1 MVVGAKVQ
9 VGRNPAEKSTFEEH
23 IEAAEVKATFEE
35 QMKEYRDIFKR
46 NAEPDIRKTYIQGML
61 RDPEGSPRLPATPT
75 RRAASQV
82 SSTQSAAPSFL
93 SLDGLS
99 GAARQASSRTHS
111 AASSPASP
119 GVLSAASTP
128 IKGNGG
134 RGIGLGARAALGRNV
149 HRLWLEGSSSP
160 SSSASSSME
169 LAAGMEPEGVGAN
182 EPGRLPSQGGKAGRR
197 PSLVGVR
204 VRPLPGGD
212 DGALPPRGR
221 RGSIGGGAVEQA
233 PPEAPPDAPP
243 SPAGGEAGRCA
254 SSPVAGAN
262 PLVPEKHERRVH
274 FAFSTPDDDGSGVRD
289 MSRPLPGGGDLEENC
304 TLSRLLFLNG
314 PLGESPRGIMKDALP
329 PAARG
334 GKLLPSLGGGERVES
349 WRKSG

>member
-182 EPGRLPSQGGKAGRR
+182 ELGRLPSRGGGSRR
-197 PSLVGVR
+197 GSPVR

-212 DGALPPRGR
+212 DGARPPEGR
-221 RGSIGGGAVEQA
+221 RRSAIGGAVEQA
-233 PPEAPPDAPP
+233 PPEAGPGGWAVRSVS
-243 SPAGGEAGRCA
+243 SPAGYAVRCA

-262 PLVPEKHERRVH
+262 PLVPEKHER
-274 FAFSTPDDDGSGVRD
+274 SGSGVGD
-289 MSRPLPGGGDLEENC
+289 KSRPLPRGGEVA
-304 TLSRLLFLNG
+304 G
-314 PLGESPRGIMKDALP
+314 PLGESPRSIRKDALP